1 MIPDRSDYGKVGEQ
15 FIWFMGVVEDRND
28 PLQLGRVRVRIFD
41 QHTGDIDQLPT
52 DHLPWAQPMQS
63 ITSAAISGVGTSPT
77 GLVEGSWVVG
87 FFMDG
92 SDRQRPLVMG
102 SLGGIPVE
110 DGHFEDGFA
119 DPSGIYPKPS
129 RSAEP
134 DTPRLAR
141 WEAEEDESLMA
152 KRASRT
158 TSVPISVGTW
168 ANSAGPEISKEKD
181 AKGNFTRRTWTEPH
195 PRYNGESSDYLTNV
209 MPLYPFN
216 HVYRGEQGNVVEL
229 DETPGNIRQ
238 HHYHPSGTFTEVMHQ
253 GDKVTKVVANN
264 YTIIVEND
272 KLYIRGIHN
281 ITVEG
286 DTNIYSKGSYIH
298 EVDGDYLLTIKGDRL
313 TKIVG
318 NDIREVMSDDSTQ
331 INGNKNERVSKE
343 KREITDWTYTETV
356 GNNHISQVKQNEQLS
371 IFGNQQQTISANSTQ
386 IVLGHGDLGVGLNY
400 NIGAN
405 NINTTMINYGTET
418 YGTSLALSTGTTY
431 GRTIGTAESYDIGT
445 TWTGT
450 TQEQWLHTTETTIDI
465 TGKTKIDL
473 NKDV

>member
-1 MIPDRSDYGKVGEQ
+1 MSIELDYKRVGTE

-28 PLQLGRVRVRIFD
+28 PLQLGRVRVRIFGH
-41 QHTGDIDQLPT
+41 HTGDTNELPP
-52 DHLPWAQPMQS
+52 DHLPWAQPMQP

-92 SDRQRPLVMG
+92 KDRQRPLVMG
-102 SLGGIPVE
+102 SLAGIP
-110 DGHFEDGFA
+110 DRDSHFQDGFV
-119 DPSGIYPKPS
+119 DPSGVYPKPS
-129 RSAEP
+129 RASEP

-152 KRASRT
+152 KRSSRT
-158 TSVPISVGTW
+158 TDVPISVGTW

-181 AKGNFTRRTWTEPH
+181 AKGNFTRETWTEPN
-195 PRYNGESSDYLTNV
+195 PRYNGESDYKTNV

-216 HVYRGEQGNVVEL
+216 HVYRGESGNVIEL
-229 DETPGNIRQ
+229 DETPGNIRTN
-238 HHYHPSGTFTEVMHQ
+238 HYHPSGTFTEVMHL

-272 KLYIRGIHN
+272 KLYIRGFQN

-286 DTNIYSKGSYIH
+286 DTNIYSKGSFIH
-298 EVDGDYLLTIKGDRL
+298 EVDGDYLLTIKGDRI

-318 NDIREVMSDDSTQ
+318 NDVREVMSDDSTQ

-356 GNNHISQVKQNEQLS
+356 GNNHISTVKQNEQLS

-405 NINTTMINYGTET
+405 NINTTIINYGTED
-418 YGTSLALSTGTTY
+418 YGTSLNLTTGTTY
-431 GRTIGTAESYDIGT
+431 GRTIGTAEAYVIGT
-445 TWTGT
+445 TWTGIT
-450 TQEQWLHTTETTIDI
+450 GDTWLHTTETTIDI